1 MSELSVENIWN
12 LSEKE
17 FLSLLDSGTFS
28 SKNRKIEFYTPSFA
42 YQKINPNC
50 DSQKFPTISVT
61 GKNCVLNCKHCSGK
75 VLQTMHAAETPVKL
89 LELAKKLKHDG
100 AVGCLI
106 SGGCLTDGS
115 VPLEQFIPVMARMK
129 KELGLTIIVHT
140 GIVNSNI
147 VEALK
152 EADIDAALIDIIGSA
167 DTMKEICNLN
177 FTTDYYEPSL
187 RAFHSVG
194 LSFVP
199 HVIVGLQ
206 NGILSGELEALKM
219 ISKYEP
225 SALVIIAFM
234 PIRGTEME
242 HVKPPSSA
250 NIARVAAVA
259 RLMFPE
265 IPLALGC
272 MRPKGKHRAETDVM
286 ALKAGV
292 DAIAFPSEAVVE
304 YAKRERL
311 ETVFLPY
318 CCAMIHTDLDV
329 RSGSK

>member
-17 FLSLLDSGTFS
+17 FLSLLDSGKFS

-50 DSQKFPTISVT
+50 SSQEFPTISVT
-61 GKNCVLNCKHCSGK
+61 GKNCALNCKHCGGK

-89 LELAKKLKHDG
+89 LELAKKLKHNG

-106 SGGCLTDGS
+106 SGGCLPDGS
-115 VPLEQFIPVMARMK
+115 ILLDQFIPIMARMK

-140 GIVNSNI
+140 GIVDPNTAK
-147 VEALK
+147 ALK
-152 EADIDAALIDIIGSA
+152 EANIDAALIDIIGSA
-167 DTMKEICNLN
+167 NTMKEICNLN
-177 FTTDYYEPSL
+177 ITNDYYEQSL
-187 RAFHSVG
+187 SAFHSVG
-194 LSFVP
+194 LSYVP

-206 NGILSGELEALKM
+206 NGALSGELKALEM
-219 ISKYEP
+219 ISKYGP

-242 HVKPPSSA
+242 YVKPPSSA
-250 NIARVAAVA
+250 NIARVAAIA
-259 RLMFPE
+259 RLMYPE

-286 ALKAGV
+286 ALKVGV
-292 DAIAFPSEAVVE
+292 DAIAFPSETVVE
-304 YAKRERL
+304 YAKERGL
-311 ETVFLPY
+311 EIIFSPY
-318 CCAMIHTDLDV
+318 CCAKIYMDLNV
-329 RSGSK
+329 RTVSN